1 MYIYRIE
8 SKPDITEGKRKMPE
22 GQQIQTA
29 RRNWTRKE
37 LILALS
43 VYFQLPFGRLN
54 RSTPEVMELARI
66 IGRTNNSAALRL
78 VNFAACDPYIINSG
92 RTGMPAGI
100 PVCKP
105 IWDEFAGDKE
115 RLFMEAQRIKAEM
128 LQKPI
133 EETLHITQ
141 TELEGR
147 ERETVIRQRV
157 NQSVFRTMILQN
169 YENRCAVTGINIP
182 DLLVASHIIPWSESS
197 AQEKLSP
204 DNGICLSSLY
214 DKAFDRGLITISP
227 DDYSICLSSALCEYE
242 TKEYFDQHFG
252 NIAGKKILMPI
263 EHYPNRDYLAYHRDN
278 IFRGV

>member
-1 MYIYRIE
+1 
-8 SKPDITEGKRKMPE
+8 MPN
-22 GQQIQTA
+22 QH
-29 RRNWTRKE
+29 NKWTREE

-169 YENRCAVTGINIP
+169 YENKCAVTGINIP
-182 DLLVASHIIPWSESS
+182 DLLVASHIIPWAKSS

-252 NIAGKKILMPI
+252 SIAGKKIIMPI
-263 EHYPNRDYLAYHRDN
+263 EHYPNRDYLAYHREK
-278 IFRGV
+278 IFKGI